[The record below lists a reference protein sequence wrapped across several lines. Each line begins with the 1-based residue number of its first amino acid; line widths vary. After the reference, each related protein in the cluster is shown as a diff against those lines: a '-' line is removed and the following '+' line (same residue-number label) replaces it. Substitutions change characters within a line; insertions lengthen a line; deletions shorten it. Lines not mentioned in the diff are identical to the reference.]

1 MHQRD
6 SYRMD
11 CEVAIR
17 EGRRGF
23 EYCEEW
29 IYWEEAEGVA
39 GGKRYWIRRVLV
51 SRGGADKNGE
61 FVWGATTRRGS

>member
-1 MHQRD
+1 
-6 SYRMD
+6 MD

-23 EYCEEW
+23 EYCEEG

-39 GGKRYWIRRVLV
+39 GRQKVL
-51 SRGGADKNGE
+51 D
-61 FVWGATTRRGS
+61 